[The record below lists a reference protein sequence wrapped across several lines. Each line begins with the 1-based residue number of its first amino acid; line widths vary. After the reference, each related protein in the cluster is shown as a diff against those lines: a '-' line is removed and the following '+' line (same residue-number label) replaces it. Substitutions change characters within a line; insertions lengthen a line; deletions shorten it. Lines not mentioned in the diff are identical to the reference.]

1 MLLNGKL
8 DYLNT
13 LYKLKFGATN
23 TLAYSDHALALEK
36 ERLIRLTM
44 LKTFSFMTDAGKVD
58 YPNTLC
64 KLELRAANTVAYSDH
79 VLAIEKERLIR
90 LTMFITLTFVTDATQ
105 W

>member
-23 TLAYSDHALALEK
+23 TLAYSDHALAIEK

-44 LKTFSFMTDAGKVD
+44 LKTFSFMTDA
-58 YPNTLC
+58 
-64 KLELRAANTVAYSDH
+64 
-79 VLAIEKERLIR
+79 
-90 LTMFITLTFVTDATQ
+90 TQ

>member
-13 LYKLKFGATN
+13 LYKL
-23 TLAYSDHALALEK
+23 E
-36 ERLIRLTM
+36 
-44 LKTFSFMTDAGKVD
+44 
-58 YPNTLC
+58 LC
-64 KLELRAANTVAYSDH
+64 AANTLAYSDH

-90 LTMFITLTFVTDATQ
+90 LTMFITLSFVTDATQ